1 MKRLMCLGVLV
12 SALAIANVAFACAF
26 DADCAVGSKCYKP
39 RGSLYGYCVGG
50 LNPGNQYDRQPA
62 RDPLDITG
70 KKGNTCSFDID
81 CGVRGKCVKGGGI
94 YGTCL

>member
-81 CGVRGKCVKGGGI
+81 CG
-94 YGTCL
+94 